1 MISTALSRAINR
13 SSPSSS
19 TRESSASTS
28 EATTTDD
35 AANLR
40 LYADQLAKM
49 QEMGL
54 TDNNINLR
62 ALIINNG
69 DVNAAINLV
78 LTYIS

>member
-1 MISTALSRAINR
+1 MFSSALTRAFNNG
-13 SSPSSS
+13 SPSSS

-28 EATTTDD
+28 DATATDD
-35 AANLR
+35 AADLR

-62 ALIINNG
+62 ALVINNG